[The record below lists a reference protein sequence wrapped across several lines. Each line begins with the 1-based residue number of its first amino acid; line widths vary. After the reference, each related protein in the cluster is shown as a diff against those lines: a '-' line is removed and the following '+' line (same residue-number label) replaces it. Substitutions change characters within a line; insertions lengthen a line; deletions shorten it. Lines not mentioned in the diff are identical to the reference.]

1 MSEESSEIFLPR
13 ITELIHIYCKK
24 HAGSI
29 SEESIEEFKMIMQIL
44 QDDIEAI
51 TDSYPR
57 ESAQFF
63 QIRST
68 PSKIEQALDMNR
80 PTKRMIYNTLRS
92 VMIAL
97 YVGGKKQSQEE
108 YDQSEFAELEPG
120 TRMVGFKALANL
132 AELLHKKAVEG
143 DIALH

>member
-1 MSEESSEIFLPR
+1 MNEESSEIFLPR
-13 ITELIHIYCKK
+13 ITELIHIYCRER
-24 HAGSI
+24 AGSI
-29 SEESIEEFKMIMQIL
+29 SEESIKEFKMIMQIL

-97 YVGGKKQSQEE
+97 YLGGKKQSQEE

-120 TRMVGFKALANL
+120 IRMVGFKALANL